1 LKNLLGSSIKDLEN
15 VALNYGQ
22 AAFRGRQIYNWIYNF
37 RNKNKNID
45 EIEVLPLDFRKKL
58 KNDGFRVSEL
68 SFKEKNLANDGTL
81 KLLLSTV
88 DHESI
93 ECVGIPTEKRLT
105 ACLSSQVG
113 CPMDCKFCATGKEG
127 LKRSLKASE
136 ILDQILFIENEMN
149 RKVTNIVFM
158 GMGEP
163 LLNIDDLLLSIR
175 SINEDFQISQRKI
188 TVSTVA
194 IPKMIN
200 KLSAKSFQILGKCQF
215 TLAISL
221 HASNQKTRE
230 MIIPSAKNYNIKN
243 IIEDSKQFVKDTG
256 RRVSFEYL
264 ILSGVND
271 KLEHANELS
280 NLLRGFQCHVNLI
293 EYNQIDEVEFKR
305 ASLKNLQ
312 LFQSRL
318 SNNGITV
325 SFRKSR
331 GLDKN
336 AACGQLRQNA
346 RNKWYYPKKIFLK
359 YIKKVIIDLINFKSL
374 GFIKTKILPLAIV
387 SLFGIAF
394 FAVSARIWLPGDMMS
409 PAPMN

>member
-1 LKNLLGSSIKDLEN
+1 MKSLLGSSIKDLEN
-15 VALNYGQ
+15 IALNYGQ
-22 AAFRGRQIYNWIYNF
+22 AAFRGRQIYQWIYNY
-37 RNKNKNID
+37 RNKKKNID
-45 EIEVLPLDFRKKL
+45 QIEVLPLDFRKKL
-58 KNDGFRVSEL
+58 KNDGFKINEL
-68 SFKEKNLANDGTL
+68 SFQEKNLANDGTL
-81 KLLLSTV
+81 KLLLTTG
-88 DHESI
+88 DKESI

-127 LKRSLKASE
+127 LKRSLNASE
-136 ILDQILFIENEMN
+136 ILDQILFIESEMN

-194 IPKMIN
+194 VPKMIG
-200 KLSAKSFQILGKCQF
+200 KLSEKSFQILGKCQF

-221 HASNQKTRE
+221 HASNQKVRE
-230 MIIPSAKNYNIKN
+230 MIIPSAKNYDIKN
-243 IIEDSKQFVKDTG
+243 IINDCRQYVRNTG

-264 ILSGVND
+264 LLNGIND

-280 NLLRGFQCHVNLI
+280 TLLKGFQCHVNLI
-293 EYNQIDEVEFKR
+293 EYNQIDEVELER

-312 LFQSRL
+312 LFQSKL
-318 SNNGITV
+318 LKNGITV

-336 AACGQLRQNA
+336 AACGQLRQKA
-346 RNKWYYPKKIFLK
+346 RNK
-359 YIKKVIIDLINFKSL
+359 
-374 GFIKTKILPLAIV
+374 
-387 SLFGIAF
+387 
-394 FAVSARIWLPGDMMS
+394 
-409 PAPMN
+409 

>member
-15 VALNYGQ
+15 VALDYGQ
-22 AAFRGRQIYNWIYNF
+22 AAFRGRQIYNWIYNY

-45 EIEVLPLDFRKKL
+45 QIEVLPLEFRKKL
-58 KNDGFRVSEL
+58 KDDGYKLSEL
-68 SFKEKNLANDGTL
+68 SVQERNLANDGTL
-81 KLLLSTV
+81 KLLLSTN
-88 DHESI
+88 DNESI

-105 ACLSSQVG
+105 ACISSQVG

-163 LLNIDDLLLSIR
+163 LLNIDELLVSIR
-175 SINEDFQISQRKI
+175 SINKDFQISQRKI

-194 IPKMIN
+194 VPKMIN
-200 KLSAKSFQILGKCQF
+200 KLSVKSFQILGNCQF

-221 HASNQKTRE
+221 HASNQKIRE
-230 MIIPSAKNYNIKN
+230 KIIPSAKNYEIEY
-243 IIEDSKQFVKDTG
+243 IIEDCKQYVRDTG

-264 ILSGVND
+264 MIGGVND

-280 NLLRGFQCHVNLI
+280 NLLKGFQCHVNLI
-293 EYNQIDEVEFKR
+293 QYNQIDEVDFQR
-305 ASLKNLQ
+305 TSLKNLHS
-312 LFQSRL
+312 FQSRL
-318 SNNGITV
+318 SHNGIAV
-325 SFRKSR
+325 SLRKSR

-346 RNKWYYPKKIFLK
+346 RNK
-359 YIKKVIIDLINFKSL
+359 
-374 GFIKTKILPLAIV
+374 
-387 SLFGIAF
+387 
-394 FAVSARIWLPGDMMS
+394 
-409 PAPMN
+409 

>member
-1 LKNLLGSSIKDLEN
+1 MKNLLGSSIKDLEK

-22 AAFRGRQIYNWIYNF
+22 AAFRGRQIYNWIYNY
-37 RNKNKNID
+37 RNKKKNID
-45 EIEVLPLDFRKKL
+45 QIEVLPLDFRKNL
-58 KNDGFRVSEL
+58 KDDGFKVSEL
-68 SFKEKNLANDGTL
+68 NFQKKNLANDGTL
-81 KLLLSTV
+81 KLLLST
-88 DHESI
+88 DDNESI
-93 ECVGIPTEKRLT
+93 ECVGIPTENRLT

-127 LKRSLKASE
+127 LKRSLKTSE

-194 IPKMIN
+194 VPRMIN
-200 KLSAKSFQILGKCQF
+200 KLSSKSLQILGKCQF

-221 HASNQKTRE
+221 HASNQKIRE
-230 MIIPSAKNYNIKN
+230 MIIPSAKNYDIKN

-264 ILSGVND
+264 MLNGVND
-271 KLEHANELS
+271 KLEHADELS

-293 EYNQIDEVEFKR
+293 QYNQVDEVEFKR

-318 SNNGITV
+318 FNNGIAV
-325 SFRKSR
+325 SLRKSR

-346 RNKWYYPKKIFLK
+346 RNK
-359 YIKKVIIDLINFKSL
+359 
-374 GFIKTKILPLAIV
+374 
-387 SLFGIAF
+387 
-394 FAVSARIWLPGDMMS
+394 
-409 PAPMN
+409 

>member
-1 LKNLLGSSIKDLEN
+1 LKNLLGHSIEELEN
-15 VALNYGQ
+15 IALKYGQ
-22 AAFRGRQIYNWIYNF
+22 AAFRGRQIYNWIYNY
-37 RNKNKNID
+37 RNKKKNID
-45 EIEVLPLDFRKKL
+45 QIEILPLDFRKKL
-58 KNDGFRVSEL
+58 KDDGFKSSEL
-68 SFKEKNLANDGTL
+68 SVQEKNLANDGTL
-81 KLLLSTV
+81 KLLLSAADNET
-88 DHESI
+88 I
-93 ECVGIPTEKRLT
+93 ECVGIPTDKRLT

-127 LKRSLKASE
+127 LRRSLKASE

-163 LLNIDDLLLSIR
+163 LLNIDELLLSIR

-200 KLSAKSFQILGKCQF
+200 KLSEKSFQVLGNCQF

-221 HASNQKTRE
+221 HASNQKIRE
-230 MIIPSAKNYNIKN
+230 MIIPSAKNYEIKN
-243 IIEDSKQFVKDTG
+243 IIEDCKQFVKDTG

-264 ILSGVND
+264 MLNGVND

-280 NLLRGFQCHVNLI
+280 NLLKGFQCHVNLI
-293 EYNQIDEVEFKR
+293 QYNQIDEVEFKR
-305 ASLKNLQ
+305 SSLKNLQ
-312 LFQSRL
+312 LFQSKL
-318 SNNGITV
+318 YNDGIAV

-346 RNKWYYPKKIFLK
+346 RN
-359 YIKKVIIDLINFKSL
+359 
-374 GFIKTKILPLAIV
+374 
-387 SLFGIAF
+387 
-394 FAVSARIWLPGDMMS
+394 
-409 PAPMN
+409 

>member
-1 LKNLLGSSIKDLEN
+1 MKNLLGCSIKDLEN
-15 VALNYGQ
+15 LAINYGQ
-22 AAFRGRQIYNWIYNF
+22 AAYRGRQIHNWIYNY
-37 RNKNKNID
+37 RNKKKNFD
-45 EIEVLPLDFRKKL
+45 QIEALPLDFRLKL
-58 KNDGFRVSEL
+58 KNDGIKLSEL
-68 SFKEKNLANDGTL
+68 SFQEKTLANDGTL
-81 KLLLSTV
+81 KLLLSTG
-88 DHESI
+88 DNESI
-93 ECVGIPTEKRLT
+93 ECVGIPTAKRLT

-113 CPMDCKFCATGKEG
+113 CPMDCRFCATGKEG
-127 LKRSLKASE
+127 LKRSLNASE
-136 ILDQILFIENEMN
+136 ILDQILFIESEMN

-163 LLNIDDLLLSIR
+163 LLNINDLLLSIR
-175 SINEDFQISQRKI
+175 SINEDFQISHRKI

-194 IPKMIN
+194 VPKMIS

-230 MIIPSAKNYNIKN
+230 KIIPSAKNYHIKN
-243 IIEDSKQFVKDTG
+243 IIEDCKQYVKETG

-264 ILSGVND
+264 MLSGVND
-271 KLEHANELS
+271 KIEHANELS

-293 EYNQIDEVEFKR
+293 QYNQIDEVEFKR

-318 SNNGITV
+318 FNNGIAV

-346 RNKWYYPKKIFLK
+346 RNK
-359 YIKKVIIDLINFKSL
+359 
-374 GFIKTKILPLAIV
+374 
-387 SLFGIAF
+387 
-394 FAVSARIWLPGDMMS
+394 
-409 PAPMN
+409 

>member
-1 LKNLLGSSIKDLEN
+1 MKNLLGSSIKELEN
-15 VALNYGQ
+15 VALDYGQ
-22 AAFRGRQIYNWIYNF
+22 AAFRGRQIYNWIYNY
-37 RNKNKNID
+37 RNKKKNI
-45 EIEVLPLDFRKKL
+45 EQIEVLPLDFRRKL
-58 KNDGFRVSEL
+58 KNDGFRISEL
-68 SFKEKNLANDGTL
+68 SVQEKNLANDGTL
-81 KLLLSTV
+81 KLLLSTG
-88 DHESI
+88 DNESI

-175 SINEDFQISQRKI
+175 SINQDFQISQRKI

-194 IPKMIN
+194 VPKMIN
-200 KLSAKSFQILGKCQF
+200 KLSAKSFQLLGKCQF

-230 MIIPSAKNYNIKN
+230 MIIPSAKNYDIKH
-243 IIEDSKQFVKDTG
+243 IIEDCKAFVRDTG

-264 ILSGVND
+264 MLSGIND
-271 KLEHANELS
+271 KLEHAIELS
-280 NLLRGFQCHVNLI
+280 NLLKGFQCHVNLI
-293 EYNQIDEVEFKR
+293 NYNQIDEVEFKR
-305 ASLKNLQ
+305 TSLKNLQ

-318 SNNGITV
+318 FNNGIAV

-331 GLDKN
+331 GMDKN

-346 RNKWYYPKKIFLK
+346 RN
-359 YIKKVIIDLINFKSL
+359 
-374 GFIKTKILPLAIV
+374 
-387 SLFGIAF
+387 
-394 FAVSARIWLPGDMMS
+394 
-409 PAPMN
+409 